1 MTNNTNKLSSK
12 QVDAVISRVS
22 KEQQSLNSIVQSFM
36 DISENDANALYML
49 QTICSYHAADI
60 CTVFN
65 KNKIKQAIIAAYP
78 YKTSTET
85 EKNIVLH
92 KQDGIWVRWENITAD
107 IIRKAF
113 YAAIGATK
121 VKDFKPATGQEI
133 QKANETAEQKK
144 AERKATAEQKKAD
157 ADLKAKLWAE
167 VMAAGSADQAWAIVQ
182 KYKAQT
188 AKTEANK

>member
-1 MTNNTNKLSSK
+1 MTNNSKLNSK
-12 QVDAVISRVS
+12 QVDAVISKVS
-22 KEQQSLNSIVQSFM
+22 KEQQSLNAIVQSFM
-36 DISENDANALYML
+36 DISETDGNARYML
-49 QTICSYHAADI
+49 QIICNYHAADI
-60 CTVFN
+60 CVALN

-113 YAAIGATK
+113 YAAVGATK
-121 VKDFKPATGQEI
+121 VKDFKPATEQEI
-133 QKANETAEQKK
+133 QKANEQAEQKK

-157 ADLKAKLWAE
+157 ADLKAQLWAE
-167 VMAAGSADQAWAIVQ
+167 VVAAGSADQAWEIVQ

-188 AKTEANK
+188 TKTESNK

>member
-1 MTNNTNKLSSK
+1 MKNNSKLNSK
-12 QVDAVISRVS
+12 QVDAVISKVA
-22 KEQQSLNSIVQSFM
+22 KEQQSLNAIVQSFM
-36 DISENDANALYML
+36 DISDSDKNALYML
-49 QTICSYHAADI
+49 QVICNYHQPDV
-60 CTVFN
+60 CLVFN

-78 YKTSTET
+78 YKTNTET

-92 KQDGIWVRWENITAD
+92 KQNGIWIRWENITAD

-113 YAAIGATK
+113 YAAVGATK
-121 VKDFKPATGQEI
+121 VKDFKPATEQEI

-144 AERKATAEQKKAD
+144 AERQAKAEQKKAD

-167 VMAAGSADQAWAIVQ
+167 VMAAGSADQAWGIVQ

-188 AKTEANK
+188 AKTEATK

>member
-1 MTNNTNKLSSK
+1 MTNNSKLNSK
-12 QVDAVISRVS
+12 QVDAVISKVS
-22 KEQQSLNSIVQSFM
+22 KQQQSFNAIVHSFM
-36 DISENDANALYML
+36 DISESDGSALYML
-49 QTICSYHAADI
+49 QVICDYHQPDI

-78 YKTSTET
+78 YKTNTET

-113 YAAIGATK
+113 YAAVGATK
-121 VKDFKPATGQEI
+121 VKDFKPATEQEI

-144 AERKATAEQKKAD
+144 AERQAKAEQKKAD
-157 ADLKAKLWAE
+157 AELLKRFWAE
-167 VMAAGSADQAWAIVQ
+167 MMQATEGNCWEIVQ
-182 KYKAQT
+182 KYKVAT
-188 AKTEANK
+188 TETESSK

>member
-1 MTNNTNKLSSK
+1 MTNNSKINSK
-12 QVDAVISRVS
+12 QVDAVISKVS
-22 KEQQSLNSIVQSFM
+22 KEQQSLNAIVQSFM
-36 DISENDANALYML
+36 DISETDANALYML
-49 QTICSYHAADI
+49 QTLCNYHGADI
-60 CTVFN
+60 CTVYN

-92 KQDGIWVRWENITAD
+92 KQDGIWVRWDNITAD

-113 YAAIGATK
+113 YNAVGATK
-121 VKDFKPATGQEI
+121 VAKDFRPATEQEI

-144 AERKATAEQKKAD
+144 ADRQAKAEQKKAD
-157 ADLKAKLWAE
+157 ADLKAKFWAE
-167 VMAAGSADQAWAIVQ
+167 VMGAGNAEQTWEIVQ

-188 AKTEANK
+188 ARTELSK